1 VTAEAA
7 LELPVMPAPAAA
19 ILLTAVG
26 LKARRI
32 PAWIT
37 DPNLRADI
45 LAGLIDIPDDL
56 MGEQ

>member
-1 VTAEAA
+1 MTAEAA
-7 LELPVMPAPAAA
+7 LELPVMPAPAEA
-19 ILLTAVG
+19 LFLTAVG
-26 LKARRI
+26 LKARRV

-37 DPNLRADI
+37 DPNLQADI

>member
-1 VTAEAA
+1 MTAEAA
-7 LELPVMPAPAAA
+7 LDLPVMPAPAAA
-19 ILLTAVG
+19 LFLTAVG
-26 LKARRI
+26 LKPRRI